1 MSKGKVVKDLM
12 LDVFDYPHV
21 PYWFTLSQ
29 AIKIIKVSF
38 ISAKKYPEPLAILVF
53 DEKYNLMG
61 TLSMKNI
68 LTGLEPKF
76 MRPTTDAQAY
86 TKEGPEL
93 ALIWSTLF
101 NKESKDLAEK
111 PVSEI
116 MVPAK
121 YFVEP
126 DDPITKAA
134 FMIIHNDL
142 ILLPVLENKKKFVGL
157 VRLIEIFNE
166 ISDAVLK

>member
-1 MSKGKVVKDLM
+1 MSKSKVVKDLM

-21 PYWFTLSQ
+21 PYWFTIGQ

-86 TKEGPEL
+86 PKEGPEL
-93 ALIWSTLF
+93 ALIWNTLF

>member
-68 LTGLEPKF
+68 LTGLEPKL